1 MLKITNYKGTRPL
14 NTSKRAHITG
24 NRVNGIVTAIYEVR
38 GVIHVGGCYP
48 FVRDTITCF
57 VYLKLIKK

>member
-24 NRVNGIVTAIYEVR
+24 NTVNGIVTAIYEVR
-38 GVIHVGGCYP
+38 GVIHGGGGVIP
-48 FVRDTITCF
+48 
-57 VYLKLIKK
+57 L